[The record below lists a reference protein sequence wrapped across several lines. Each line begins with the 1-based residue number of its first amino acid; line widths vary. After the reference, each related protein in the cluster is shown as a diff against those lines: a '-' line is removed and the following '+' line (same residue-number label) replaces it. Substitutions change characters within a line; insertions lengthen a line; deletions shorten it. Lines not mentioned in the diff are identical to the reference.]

1 MDPASPELEPEAAVA
16 ACPACGSRRFGIVC
30 DARELARQQRRAERF
45 HAARLERRRRA
56 ELAERASFTHD
67 YPTNLLA
74 CGACGLL
81 LRSPRPR
88 TADVEQAYT
97 EERYPPERLAEMT
110 ASQVEAFRDKP
121 AVLRS
126 LGAGG
131 RVVEIGSFLGG
142 FLEAARDAGWDAVG
156 VDPSKQLAALCR
168 ARGLHV
174 VEETLAEFASHG
186 DRGPYD
192 CVAIWNTFDQL
203 AEPRAGLE
211 DAARLLRPGGILA
224 LRVPHGRHYRRLL
237 GGLARPSPWLRYAGE
252 ARLAWNNLLGFPYLH
267 GYGVVSLDR
276 LLERFGFERAL
287 VRGDVLCRISGSAT
301 AGWAR
306 QEERLVKRWQRAA
319 IAREA
324 RDPRGSWEASP
335 WLDAYYRYGG
345 R

>member
-1 MDPASPELEPEAAVA
+1 MDPGSPELEPEAVVG
-16 ACPACGSRRFGIVC
+16 ACPACAGRRFGVLC
-30 DARELARQQRRAERF
+30 DARELASQQQRAQRF
-45 HAARLERRRRA
+45 HSARLARRRRA

-88 TADVEQAYT
+88 AADVEQAYT
-97 EERYPPERLAEMT
+97 EERYPPERLEEMT

-126 LGAGG
+126 LGVRG

-142 FLEAARDAGWDAVG
+142 FLEAARRAGWDAVG
-156 VDPSKQLAALCR
+156 VDPGKQLAERCR
-168 ARGLHV
+168 VRGLRV
-174 VEETLAEFASHG
+174 VEETLAEFASHAG
-186 DRGPYD
+186 REPFD

-203 AEPRAGLE
+203 AEPRAGLA

-237 GGLARPSPWLRYAGE
+237 GGLARPSPLRRYASE

-276 LLERFGFERAL
+276 LLEPFGFERAL
-287 VRGDVLCRISGSAT
+287 VRGDVLCRISGRAT

-306 QEERLVKRWQRAA
+306 WEERVVKGWQRAE

-324 RDPRGSWEASP
+324 RDSRGEWEVSP
-335 WLDAYYRYGG
+335 WLDLYYR
-345 R
+345 RARS

>member
-16 ACPACGSRRFGIVC
+16 ACPACASRRFGVLC
-30 DARELARQQRRAERF
+30 DARELAGQQQRAQRF
-45 HAARLERRRRA
+45 HAARLARRRRA

-88 TADVEQAYT
+88 AADVEQAYT
-97 EERYPPERLAEMT
+97 EERYPPERLDEMT
-110 ASQVEAFRDKP
+110 AAQIEAFRDKP
-121 AVLRS
+121 SVLRS

-142 FLEAARDAGWDAVG
+142 FLAAARDAGWDAVG
-156 VDPSKQLAALCR
+156 VDPSKQLGERCR
-168 ARGLHV
+168 ARGLRV

-186 DRGPYD
+186 RTEAWD

-203 AEPRAGLE
+203 AEPRSGLA

-224 LRVPHGRHYRRLL
+224 LRVPHGLHYRHLL
-237 GGLARPSPWLRYAGE
+237 GGLARPSPWLRYASE

-276 LLERFGFERAL
+276 LLEPFGFERAR
-287 VRGDVLCRISGSAT
+287 VQGGVLCRISGRAT
-301 AGWAR
+301 ARWAR
-306 QEERLVKRWQRAA
+306 GEESLVKRWQRAA

-324 RDPRGSWEASP
+324 RGPSGSFEAAP
-335 WLDAYYRYGG
+335 WLDLYYR
-345 R
+345 RAIR